1 LQNQTQS
8 GASKDVIVNQAM
20 REITGIRV
28 NMYDL
33 TANAQRT
40 LFFYR
45 WFFKFP
51 PVVVLRVPERQQGQE
66 YADVTAAVRFLADE
80 LQLAPIIDGSP
91 NSIPPEALST
101 RRESIIVVEP
111 LKQEQLNEIED
122 LEVFLAFLK
131 EHRLDD
137 LVWKVLGGVPAH
149 YLTMQRHLRFPVVLT
164 SQGAPEI
171 IGSVVKYM
179 LSTLSDALNKQVAKG
194 SPMTKSIV
202 KVFREHGVSRMTV
215 MELEELKLEI
225 EYPNKVF
232 REMKTS
238 IDWFVVPA
246 SNAVGLI
253 ITENIHSGKE
263 IEALVEKMMAR
274 HK

>member
-1 LQNQTQS
+1 MQNQTQS